1 MRRKFLHVMTCLLL
15 CSNGFASGIPTVDV
29 AAIAQQVMA
38 YQQQIRDYTVQLQ
51 QYEQMYSQLQQQMRM
66 VEMQSTNLK
75 RMDNYNWQ
83 DLGAILYKQRMVM
96 NGVNAISYDVGNV
109 SKKFET
115 TYKDFNGYSTE
126 MDSADSQAVR
136 DKIYSDR
143 YKQITETNQNT
154 LKGTLQKLELS
165 YEDLDSES
173 STIAALKKRSE
184 TAEGN
189 LQVLQANNDLL
200 AYLIDEVRKLRVTMM
215 DQSNAMT
222 NYLAAQNN
230 EKILSQAI
238 DEQISNKN
246 NRKNIYD
253 TNENMQDFVRKAGAK

>member
-1 MRRKFLHVMTCLLL
+1 MRKKILHVTTSLLL
-15 CSNGFASGIPTVDV
+15 CTEIFASGIPTVDV

-38 YQQQIRDYTVQLQ
+38 YQQQIKDYTVQLQ

-75 RMDNYNWQ
+75 KQGSYNWQ
-83 DLGAILYKQRMVM
+83 DLGSILYKQRMVM
-96 NGVNAISYDVGNV
+96 NGVNAISYDAGNV
-109 SKKFET
+109 SKKFEN
-115 TYKDFNGYSTE
+115 TYKDFSGYESE

-184 TAEGN
+184 SAEGN

-230 EKILSQAI
+230 KEILQQANFEKMK
-238 DEQISNKN
+238 E
-246 NRKNIYD
+246 KNINSTYGKSVD
-253 TNENMQDFVRKAGAK
+253 TSFMSKLPGSTK